1 MEDFDEGE
9 YLFAY
14 DLHRD
19 NKTKPDNEDSASDDD
34 TYALEDIGSESESPF
49 PKNTSKKATKHLQN
63 LTVVKRE
70 CIVGK
75 ELATMSA
82 TAIEK
87 VDVALDKRLSK
98 VKNKEV
104 KSCVL
109 QEKYQALVQEQAA
122 AYLKNNAPVVT
133 SMVHARRATL
143 AELSNVLNRVKLGD
157 WVEVESDYSAR
168 VCSSG
173 GIGWVCD

>member
-1 MEDFDEGE
+1 
-9 YLFAY
+9 
-14 DLHRD
+14 
-19 NKTKPDNEDSASDDD
+19 
-34 TYALEDIGSESESPF
+34 
-49 PKNTSKKATKHLQN
+49 
-63 LTVVKRE
+63 
-70 CIVGK
+70 
-75 ELATMSA
+75 MSA
-82 TAIEK
+82 TAIEM

-173 GIGWVCD
+173 GIGWVCDYCYGRLG